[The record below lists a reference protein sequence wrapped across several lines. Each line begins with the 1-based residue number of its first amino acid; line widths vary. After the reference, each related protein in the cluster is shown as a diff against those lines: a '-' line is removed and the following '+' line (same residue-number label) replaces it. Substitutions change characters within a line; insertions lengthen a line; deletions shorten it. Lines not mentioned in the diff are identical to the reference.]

1 MKVLV
6 IEDHPIVRDGCQRL
20 FNRRSD
26 IEVAEANSA
35 ETGIALNKT
44 FAPDVIVLDIGL
56 PDANGFDIIP
66 KLLAGSAKAKI
77 VILSMY
83 GSQSFV
89 TNALEKG
96 AVGYITKNDN
106 PNTILTAIDKVLA
119 GEVYL
124 GQAIAQSLVMTKL
137 SPDVDPL
144 HDLNER
150 ERRIMGLLGK
160 GKSLTEISVDV
171 GTSYKTVANTVA
183 MIKQK
188 LHLTTSA
195 ALIRFAVEL
204 NFKQG

>member
-26 IEVAEANSA
+26 IEVAEASSA

-44 FAPDVIVLDIGL
+44 FAPDVIVLDIAL

-89 TNALEKG
+89 TSALEKG

-144 HDLNER
+144 HDLTER
-150 ERRIMGLLGK
+150 ERRIMALLGK

-183 MIKQK
+183 TIKQK